1 MLRVSNLSICGDL
14 GNSSTGEICLDKVT
28 ERVIISTAVII
39 IMANTVHLC
48 VTLKLQKRQATVFSI
63 TLTILSIVDILNNL
77 FFWASAICEFR
88 RFQFF
93 SYPLLSAIVTFLTA
107 TVSLFNYIIMLFE
120 IIERWLLLAVSFQ
133 YKSNLFIRRYKLW
146 VVAAGIFCFILNM
159 TTHVV
164 PFFLVDNLV
173 CFEVGLGLLNNQ
185 SEVKYLILTPYI
197 ITAFLIIVFACL
209 FLRVCLK
216 MRKVSPSRT
225 AGCSGHVFQACRYV
239 LISTIIYTAVAGVS
253 FIFALLHSVLKMKLK
268 PWASL
273 FTQTIGVWNMLAFYV
288 TFKSYRERIRQ
299 TISGICKQQ

>member
-1 MLRVSNLSICGDL
+1 
-14 GNSSTGEICLDKVT
+14 
-28 ERVIISTAVII
+28 
-39 IMANTVHLC
+39 
-48 VTLKLQKRQATVFSI
+48 
-63 TLTILSIVDILNNL
+63 
-77 FFWASAICEFR
+77 
-88 RFQFF
+88 
-93 SYPLLSAIVTFLTA
+93 
-107 TVSLFNYIIMLFE
+107 
-120 IIERWLLLAVSFQ
+120 
-133 YKSNLFIRRYKLW
+133 
-146 VVAAGIFCFILNM
+146 M

-209 FLRVCLK
+209 FFREFLK
-216 MRKVSPSRT
+216 MRKESPTPT
-225 AGCSGHVFQACRYV
+225 AGCSVHVNQACRYV